1 MALILLAACGGGRE
15 EGGHPAARQTEKV
28 VHVYNWAEYIGE
40 STISD
45 FEAKTGIK
53 VIYDVYD
60 SNELL
65 QTKLLTGNS
74 GYDVVFPSG
83 APLERLVMAGV
94 FQRLDKSKLPN
105 LVHLDAEILRIVSTY
120 DPGNNHSIPYMWGTT
135 GIGYN
140 PDAVEQV
147 LGTRT
152 IDSWAA
158 VFDPAIASKLA
169 KCGIAM
175 LDSPGDMLS
184 VVRLYLGLD
193 LNSKR
198 TEDLAPAETVLMKV
212 RPFVRYFD
220 SFQYVSDLA
229 SGEICVAVGWSGGVL
244 QARSRGSQAN
254 TPVDVAYA
262 IPREGAPMWFD
273 MVAIPKDASHPDH
286 AHAFLNF
293 LMEPTVI
300 AAISNAVG
308 QANANA
314 AALPFVNE
322 TLRSDPSVY
331 PTDEVRKR
339 LHTDRLASEEQA
351 RMEARAWARIK
362 YGQ

>member
-229 SGEICVAVGWSGGVL
+229 SGEICAAVGWSGGVL
-244 QARSRGSQAN
+244 QARARGAQAAA
-254 TPVDVAYA
+254 PVEVAYA
-262 IPREGAPMWFD
+262 IPKEGAPMWFD
-273 MVAIPKDASHPDH
+273 MVAIPKDAPHPDH

-314 AALPFVNE
+314 AALPFVSE
-322 TLRSDPSVY
+322 TLRDDPLVY

-339 LHTDRLASEEQA
+339 LHTDRLVSPEQG
-351 RMEARAWARIK
+351 RMEDRAWARIK